1 MPSNKN
7 KKSVIIISFIL
18 IFLCIVLTFITR
30 ENKFF
35 HIWYQVLIIP
45 IILLSVFISIK
56 DIIIIIMVVS
66 GIVWAMGFM
75 EKITNIYQLF
85 FETIIIIIST
95 ISLGWYELSFKKEKE
110 QIDIVID
117 YKKKQIEEIKNR
129 IDNLNKES
137 NLLLEEIKII
147 RKELTN

>member
-1 MPSNKN
+1 MPNNKN

-18 IFLCIVLTFITR
+18 IFLCVFLTFITR

-35 HIWYQVLIIP
+35 HIWYQALIIP

-56 DIIIIIMVVS
+56 DIIIIIMVIS

-110 QIDIVID
+110 QIEIVID

-129 IDNLNKES
+129 IDKLNIES
-137 NLLLEEIKII
+137 NLLLEEIKTI